1 MSTQGTWCQGRGA
14 LVEDWVTGWTPINDF
29 PNDEADAA
37 AGFGVAYPFFERV
50 RGPFAMEM
58 GVGMMKET
66 VVPTGAV
73 EGLASW
79 FEKLG
84 RALSIARAA

>member
-1 MSTQGTWCQGRGA
+1 M
-14 LVEDWVTGWTPINDF
+14 EDWVTGWAPVIF
-29 PNDEADAA
+29 PKDEADAA
-37 AGFGVAYPFFERV
+37 AGFGVAYPCFDRV
-50 RGPFAMEM
+50 RGPFVTEM
-58 GVGMMKET
+58 GVGTLKEM

-73 EGLASW
+73 EGLALW

>member
-1 MSTQGTWCQGRGA
+1 MVKRSGDGVA
-14 LVEDWVTGWTPINDF
+14 LVEDWVTGWTPVNDF

-50 RGPFAMEM
+50 CGPFATEM
-58 GVGMMKET
+58 GVGMLKET
-66 VVPTGAV
+66 VLPTGAV

-79 FEKLG
+79 FEKLR
-84 RALSIARAA
+84 RALSAARAA